1 MDFKDL
7 LKFIDIEDGRLKKYY
22 GSYDNQEK
30 IVLARTVKI
39 TESFSVK
46 FLIELK
52 TFALPLIKF
61 LMFSE

>member
-39 TESFSVK
+39 TE
-46 FLIELK
+46 
-52 TFALPLIKF
+52 
-61 LMFSE
+61 